1 MRRSGVLFLATEPIL
16 TSTQL
21 DKLADIFIA
30 LGQLSFGS
38 MILPF
43 ILPDLDQSKLPVVL
57 FGIVTLITS
66 WSATIIIARR
76 IYE

>member
-1 MRRSGVLFLATEPIL
+1 MRRSGVLFLAAEPIL

-43 ILPDLDQSKLPVVL
+43 ILPGLDQSKLPVVL

-66 WSATIIIARR
+66 WSASIIIARG
-76 IYE
+76 ICE